1 MAQVFPSASAP
12 HIRTSDSVRKIMFD
26 VLIALI
32 PAVIVSVIV
41 FGWSA
46 LVICLTGLVSAEAIE
61 LFIMKVLRK
70 KKDFVPDGS
79 AAVTGLL
86 LAMNMPAGFPW
97 HFFLIGVVI
106 AIGLGKHVYGGLGS
120 NPFNP
125 ALVGRVFL
133 VISFPTAMGTY
144 MIPGIWKSIDS
155 ITTAA
160 TPLITGATPMGLLK
174 ESGIQTALSNHS
186 YMDMFLGN
194 IGGALGEV
202 SALALIIGFLYLLIR
217 KHVSWH
223 IPVAY
228 IGTVLIISSVFF
240 LIGPDQYGT
249 PLYHLLGGGLMLGA
263 LFMATDMVTS
273 PSTVKGSLIFGVG
286 CGVITMLI
294 RYAGALPEG
303 VAFSILIMNAV
314 KPLIDKWTRK
324 RPFGAIKKGVKSN
337 G

>member
-1 MAQVFPSASAP
+1 MAQIFPSASAP
-12 HIRTSDSVRKIMFD
+12 HIRTSDSVSKIMLD
-26 VLIALI
+26 VLIALV
-32 PAVIVSVIV
+32 PAVIVSVFV

-46 LVICLTGLVSAEAIE
+46 LVLCLMGVIVAEALE

-70 KKDFVPDGS
+70 KKDFIPDGS

-86 LAMNMPAGFPW
+86 LAMNLPAGFPW
-97 HFFLIGVVI
+97 YLFIIGILV

-133 VISFPTAMGTY
+133 VISFPAAMSNY
-144 MIPGIWKSIDS
+144 YKPGIWKTLESLS
-155 ITTAA
+155 TAA
-160 TPLITGATPMGLLK
+160 SPVVTGATPMGLLK
-174 ESGIQTALSNHS
+174 ESGLQSALQNHT

-202 SALALIIGFLYLLIR
+202 SALALIIGFVYLLVR

-228 IGTVLIISSVFF
+228 IGTVLIISSVFY
-240 LIGPDQYGT
+240 LINPDQYGT

-273 PSTVKGSLIFGVG
+273 PSTVKGSLIYGMG
-286 CGVITMLI
+286 CGIITMLI
-294 RYAGALPEG
+294 RIVGALPEG

-314 KPLIDKWTRK
+314 KPLIDRWTRR
-324 RPFGAIKKGVKSN
+324 RPFGALKKEAK
-337 G
+337 

>member
-1 MAQVFPSASAP
+1 MAQIFPSASAP
-12 HIRTSDSVRKIMFD
+12 HIRTNDSVRKIMMD
-26 VLIALI
+26 VIIALI
-32 PAVIVSVIV
+32 PAVVVSVIV

-46 LVICLTGLVSAEAIE
+46 LVLCLMGMIFAEALE
-61 LFIMKVLRK
+61 LFVMKVLRK
-70 KKDFVPDGS
+70 KKDFTPDGS

-97 HFFLIGVVI
+97 YLFIIGVLI

-133 VISFPTAMGTY
+133 VISFPTAMSSY
-144 MIPGIWKSIDS
+144 MKPGIWKTMDS
-155 ITTAA
+155 TI
-160 TPLITGATPMGLLK
+160 ITGATPMGLLK
-174 ESGIQTALSNHS
+174 ESGIQTALENHT

-202 SALALIIGFLYLLIR
+202 SALALIIGFIYLLIR

-223 IPVAY
+223 IPISY
-228 IGTVLIISSVFF
+228 IGTVLIISSVFY
-240 LIGPDQYGT
+240 LISPEQYGT

-273 PSTVKGSLIFGVG
+273 PSTVKGSLIFGMG
-286 CGVITMLI
+286 CGIITMLI
-294 RYAGALPEG
+294 RIAGALPEG
-303 VAFSILIMNAV
+303 VAFSILIMNAF
-314 KPLIDKWTRK
+314 KPIIDKYTRR
-324 RPFGAIKKGVKSN
+324 RPFGALKKGAR
-337 G
+337 

>member
-1 MAQVFPSASAP
+1 MAQIFPSASAP
-12 HIRTSDSVRKIMFD
+12 HIRTTDSVSKIMLD
-26 VLIALI
+26 VIIALI

-46 LVICLTGLVSAEAIE
+46 LVLCLMGVVVAEALE

-70 KKDFVPDGS
+70 KKDFTPDGS

-86 LAMNMPAGFPW
+86 LAMNLPAGFPW
-97 HFFLIGVVI
+97 YLFIIGIVI

-133 VISFPTAMGTY
+133 VISFPTAMSTY
-144 MIPGIWKSIDS
+144 MKPGIWNSMDS
-155 ITTAA
+155 AI
-160 TPLITGATPMGLLK
+160 ITGATPMGLLK
-174 ESGIQTALSNHS
+174 ESGIQTALENYS

-194 IGGALGEV
+194 IGGSLGEV
-202 SALALIIGFLYLLIR
+202 SALALIIGFIYLLIR

-228 IGTVLIISSVFF
+228 IGTVLVISSVFY
-240 LIGPDQYGT
+240 LISPEQYGT

-273 PSTVKGSLIFGVG
+273 PSTIKGSLIFGMG

-294 RYAGALPEG
+294 RIAGALPEG

-314 KPLIDKWTRK
+314 KPLIDKWTRR
-324 RPFGAIKKGVKSN
+324 RPFGALKKGAR
-337 G
+337 

>member
-1 MAQVFPSASAP
+1 MAQIFPSASAP
-12 HIRTSDSVRKIMFD
+12 HIRTSDSVSKIMLD

-32 PAVIVSVIV
+32 PAVIVSVFV

-46 LVICLTGLVSAEAIE
+46 LVLCLMGVIVAEALE

-70 KKDFVPDGS
+70 KKDFIPDGS

-97 HFFLIGVVI
+97 YLFIIGILV

-125 ALVGRVFL
+125 ALVGRIFL
-133 VISFPTAMGTY
+133 VISFPAAMSNYYT
-144 MIPGIWKSIDS
+144 PGIWKTIDS
-155 ITTAA
+155 LSTAA
-160 TPLITGATPMGLLK
+160 SPVVTGATPMGLLK
-174 ESGIQTALSNHS
+174 EGGLQNALQNHT

-194 IGGALGEV
+194 TGGALGEV
-202 SALALIIGFLYLLIR
+202 CALALIIGFVYLLVK

-228 IGTVLIISSVFF
+228 IGTVLVISSVFY
-240 LIGPDQYGT
+240 LINPDQYGT

-273 PSTVKGSLIFGVG
+273 PSTVKGSLIYGMG
-286 CGVITMLI
+286 CGIITMLI
-294 RYAGALPEG
+294 RIAGALPEG

-314 KPLIDKWTRK
+314 KPLIDRWTRR
-324 RPFGAIKKGVKSN
+324 RPFGALKKEAQ
-337 G
+337 

>member
-1 MAQVFPSASAP
+1 MARIFPSASAP
-12 HIRTSDSVRKIMFD
+12 HIRTSDSVSKIMMD
-26 VLIALI
+26 VIIALI

-46 LVICLTGLVSAEAIE
+46 LVLCLMGMVIAEAMEI
-61 LFIMKVLRK
+61 FIMKVLRK
-70 KKDFVPDGS
+70 KKDFTPDGS

-86 LAMNMPAGFPW
+86 LAMNIPAGFPW
-97 HFFLIGVVI
+97 YLFIIGVLI

-144 MIPGIWKSIDS
+144 MKPGIWKSVDS
-155 ITTAA
+155 AI
-160 TPLITGATPMGLLK
+160 ITGATPMGLLK
-174 ESGIQTALSNHS
+174 ENGVQIALENHS

-202 SALALIIGFLYLLIR
+202 SALALIIGFIYLLIR

-228 IGTVLIISSVFF
+228 IGTVLIISSLFY
-240 LIGPDQYGT
+240 LISPEQYGT

-273 PSTVKGSLIFGVG
+273 PSTVKGSLIFGMG
-286 CGVITMLI
+286 CGIITMLI

-314 KPLIDKWTRK
+314 KPLIDKYTRR
-324 RPFGAIKKGVKSN
+324 RPFGALKKGAR
-337 G
+337 

>member
-1 MAQVFPSASAP
+1 MAQIFPSASAP
-12 HIRTSDSVRKIMFD
+12 HIRTTDSVSKIMLD
-26 VLIALI
+26 VIIALI

-46 LVICLTGLVSAEAIE
+46 LVLCLMGVVVAEAFEI
-61 LFIMKVLRK
+61 FIMKVLRK
-70 KKDFVPDGS
+70 KKDFTPDGS

-86 LAMNMPAGFPW
+86 LAMNIPAGFPW
-97 HFFLIGVVI
+97 YLFIIGSVI

-133 VISFPTAMGTY
+133 VISFPAAMGNY
-144 MIPGIWKSIDS
+144 FKPGIWRTMESLK
-155 ITTAA
+155 TAA
-160 TPLITGATPMGLLK
+160 SPVVTGATPMGLLK
-174 ESGIQTALSNHS
+174 ENGIQAALENHS

-202 SALALIIGFLYLLIR
+202 SALALIIGFVYLLIR

-228 IGTVLIISSVFF
+228 IGTVLVISSIFY
-240 LIGPDQYGT
+240 LISPDQYGT

-273 PSTVKGSLIFGVG
+273 PSTVKGSLIYGMG

-294 RYAGALPEG
+294 RIVGALPEG

-314 KPLIDKWTRK
+314 KPLIDKWTRR
-324 RPFGAIKKGVKSN
+324 RPFCALKKGAN
-337 G
+337 

>member
-1 MAQVFPSASAP
+1 MARIFPSASAP
-12 HIRTSDSVRKIMFD
+12 HIRTSDSVSKIMMD
-26 VLIALI
+26 VIIALI

-46 LVICLTGLVSAEAIE
+46 LVLCLMGMVIAEAMEI
-61 LFIMKVLRK
+61 FIMKVLRK
-70 KKDFVPDGS
+70 KKDFTPDGS

-86 LAMNMPAGFPW
+86 LAMNIPAGFPW
-97 HFFLIGVVI
+97 YLFIIGVLI

-144 MIPGIWKSIDS
+144 MKPGIWKSVDS
-155 ITTAA
+155 AI
-160 TPLITGATPMGLLK
+160 LTGATPMGLLK
-174 ESGIQTALSNHS
+174 ENGVQVALENHS

-202 SALALIIGFLYLLIR
+202 SALALIIGFIYLLIR

-228 IGTVLIISSVFF
+228 IGTVLIISSLFY
-240 LIGPDQYGT
+240 LISPEQYGT

-273 PSTVKGSLIFGVG
+273 PSTVKGSLIFGMG
-286 CGVITMLI
+286 CGIITMLI

-314 KPLIDKWTRK
+314 KPLIDKYTRR
-324 RPFGAIKKGVKSN
+324 RPFGALKKGAR
-337 G
+337 